1 MYRDAHDD
9 VLRLGEAVRRRDR
22 LLRRL
27 ASAQAE
33 ADRLQAQLRMLEKSL
48 TKEERDVER
57 FEGTSLT
64 RLLLSAMGK
73 AEERLDKERQEAL
86 EARLRVEA
94 KAAELE
100 STKEEVDR
108 LRQELEPL
116 RNVDAEYE
124 RAFMDKLG
132 RIRQQGDETARRLE
146 MLIAEVTQAAGL
158 VQEIDEAI
166 SAGAWAERHLH
177 DAIKNVETLEQEAA
191 AILIASTVVFTIEVS
206 TSIPTPQRLE
216 HNLRAAYGWIGRYAR
231 ELADIPGWNQT
242 GTMIISYA
250 NLLIPFIN
258 IVAGGSKVEANRS
271 KAAVHESWRQV
282 SRVQEALRAARP
294 SAVAH
299 YEDAFRRYREAVEYA

>member
-1 MYRDAHDD
+1 MYRDPHDD

-22 LLRRL
+22 LVRQL

-33 ADRLQAQLRMLEKSL
+33 ADRLQAQLRMLENSL
-48 TKEERDVER
+48 TKEERDVEKL
-57 FEGTSLT
+57 EGTSLT
-64 RLLLSAMGK
+64 RLLFSALGK

-100 STKEEVDR
+100 STQDEVDR
-108 LRQELEPL
+108 LREELAPL
-116 RNVDAEYE
+116 SEVDAEYE
-124 RAFMDKLG
+124 RAFMGKLA
-132 RIRQQGDETARRLE
+132 RVRLQGDETAQHLE
-146 MLIAEVTQAAGL
+146 TLIAEVTQATAV

-177 DAIKNVETLEQEAA
+177 EAIKNIETLEEEAA
-191 AILIASTVVFTIEVS
+191 ALVVASAVVFTIEMS

-231 ELADIPGWNQT
+231 ELADIPGWDQT

-258 IVAGGSKVEANRS
+258 IAAGGSEVEARRS
-271 KAAVHESWRQV
+271 KAAIHESRRQV

-294 SAVAH
+294 NSVAH
-299 YEDAFRRYREAVEYA
+299 YEDTLRRYRQAVEYA